1 MNLIELVEIFLKN
14 KIITVDGPAG
24 SGKGRIAKYI
34 ARKWKHFHLDS
45 GLLYRRLAY
54 ELLKNNISIYNER
67 DIANFIKEL
76 KKISS
81 RNHKNLR
88 TERMSKLTSE
98 ISVYKKV
105 RHFINKQQRII
116 VEKKIKNKSCVIDGR
131 DIGSVVFKKA
141 NTKLYIE
148 VDIKIRAE
156 RRHKQLIDMGEQ
168 SIYPKILKEIK
179 LRDKKDK
186 NRKNSPLVIPKGA
199 NIIDNSNSFSCTIK
213 QLNKIL
219 KKIN

>member
-1 MNLIELVEIFLKN
+1 LKN

-34 ARKWKHFHLDS
+34 ANRWKFFHLDS
-45 GLLYRRLAY
+45 GILYRRFAY
-54 ELLKNNISIYNER
+54 ELLKNNISIFNEK
-67 DIANFIKEL
+67 DIVNFIKEL
-76 KKISS
+76 KKLSS

-88 TERMSKLTSE
+88 TERISKITSK

-105 RHFINKQQRII
+105 RHFINKQQII
-116 VEKKIKNKSCVIDGR
+116 IIKKKIKNKGCIIDGR

-141 NTKLYIE
+141 NIKLYIE
-148 VDIKIRAE
+148 VDMKIRAK

-199 NIIDNSNSFSCTIK
+199 NIIDNSNSFSFTIK
-213 QLNKIL
+213 QLNIIFQ
-219 KKIN
+219 KIN